1 MSTRE
6 TTSARQGKNPR
17 RALSAAVQ
25 RTTIDQLL
33 RLATSDSKASILL
46 GAQIVEKL
54 TPAHRKTEVDW
65 VIGQIRRETPALQII
80 RRIARDMAP
89 SVRRAAIQCL
99 ILNSMLRSSAT
110 RTAFTERTGVHTPI
124 VLLISPTMR
133 CNLRCEGCYAAGYS
147 AAAEMSPELFQSII
161 DQANEIGIY
170 FFTILGGEPFLRRDL
185 LDVAAANP
193 ESFFQVFTNGTM
205 LSGRRIARL
214 AELGNMA
221 PVISIEGDREATDAR
236 RGDGVFDKILETMAR
251 LGDAGLAFGYSATVT
266 RHNWRYLMSPGFF
279 DELIARG
286 AIMGW
291 NFLYMPVGR
300 DPDLS
305 LMLTPAE
312 RNEFRENI
320 LALRKSKPLAAVD
333 FWGDSVFTGGCIAG
347 KWYAHVNSE
356 GWLEP
361 CIFAH
366 FATHNLNECSLEE
379 ALTSGFFREIQR
391 RQPFNENLLMPC
403 MLIDNP
409 HQSREI
415 VELTGARPTHP
426 GAESLHEE
434 LAPAVDE
441 YAAEVERVYDPVWSC
456 MTAARDAGEGSLNA

>member
-1 MSTRE
+1 MTQRGGHSGR
-6 TTSARQGKNPR
+6 SGIKPGQG
-17 RALSAAVQ
+17 LSGVLQAK
-25 RTTIDQLL
+25 TIEQLL
-33 RLATSDSKASILL
+33 RSASSENKTSILL
-46 GAQIVEKL
+46 GAQIVEKM
-54 TPAHRKTEVDW
+54 TPEHRKTEVNW
-65 VIGQIRRETPALQII
+65 VIDQIRRETPALQII
-80 RRIARDMAP
+80 RRISRDMHP
-89 SVRRAAIQCL
+89 NVRRAAIQCL
-99 ILNSMLRSSAT
+99 ILNSMLRSSST
-110 RTAFTERTGVHTPI
+110 RTAFTERTGVHTPL

-147 AAAEMSPELFQSII
+147 SAAEMSPALFQRII
-161 DQANEIGIY
+161 DQANEICIF
-170 FFTILGGEPFLRRDL
+170 FFTVLGGEPFLRKDL
-185 LDVAAANP
+185 LEVGAANP

-205 LSGRRIARL
+205 LTDDRIAHL

-221 PVISIEGDREATDAR
+221 PVISIEGDRQATDGR
-236 RGDGVFDKILETMAR
+236 RGDGVFDKTMDTMAR
-251 LGDAGLAFGYSATVT
+251 LGRAGLAFGYSATVT
-266 RHNWRYLMSPGFF
+266 RRNYRFLMSPAFF
-279 DELIARG
+279 DDLIARG

-305 LMLTPAE
+305 LMLTPEE
-312 RNEFRENI
+312 RNEFRENV
-320 LALRKSKPLAAVD
+320 LALRKAKPLAAVD

-366 FATHNLNECSLEE
+366 FATHNLNDCTLEE
-379 ALTSGFFREIQR
+379 ALTSSLFREIQR

-415 VELTGARPTHP
+415 VELTGAKPTHP
-426 GAESLHEE
+426 GAESLLEQ
-434 LAPAVDE
+434 LAPAIDD

-456 MTAARDAGEGSLNA
+456 MAGTRDR